1 MERFRVACEAVIA
14 ERAPP
19 YLSRS
24 RERPPRACA
33 AGEGSAGKT
42 LIRLAP
48 LADLSRERER

>member
-42 LIRLAP
+42 LTRLAP